1 MRFALAALLVIH
13 GLIHL
18 IGLRL
23 SGSKVVGFLWLGTAV
38 LLVSAAALRLFEKE
52 SWWIPAALGITASQV
67 LIIQQWSDAKAGTMA
82 NVLLVLPVVIGFA
95 TMRFHRANED
105 HARALLARA
114 PAGEPANLTEADVA
128 SLPPPVKRWLDA
140 SGAIGK
146 PRARTVRLLQRG
158 EMRTSPTG
166 PFMHAEAKQYFTVD
180 EPGFVW
186 TVDVTM
192 FGVVPVVGR
201 DSYVDG
207 RARMFIQAGGLVT
220 VADGT
225 GEKFDQGTLLRFL
238 GEIIWFPSA
247 AIAPYIAWE
256 PIDDAKAKAT
266 ISHHGTSASAVFEF
280 DERGR
285 LTTMSAKRYLNGETL
300 EDWTIPITEWKA
312 IRGIEMP
319 TRGSA
324 VWKLAPEKGGDFEY
338 YRWEILDVEPN
349 YQGTVSTL
357 STFGAARG

>member
-1 MRFALAALLVIH
+1 MRWRGSMRFAIAALLVLH

-23 SGSKVVGFLWLGTAV
+23 SGTRVVAALWLVTAL
-38 LLVSAAALRLFEKE
+38 LLVGAAALRLFEKE
-52 SWWIPAALGITASQV
+52 SWWIPAALGITLSQI
-67 LIIQQWSDAKAGTMA
+67 LIVRQWSDAKAGTVA
-82 NVLLVLPVVIGFA
+82 NVLLLLPVVVGFA
-95 TMRFHRANED
+95 TMRFHRANEET
-105 HARALLARA
+105 ARALLARA
-114 PAGEPANLTEADVA
+114 PTAAPANLSESDIA
-128 SLPPPVKRWLDA
+128 SLPSPVKRWLEG

-201 DSYVDG
+201 DTCIDG
-207 RARMFIQAGGLVT
+207 RTRMFIQAGGLVT

-225 GEKFDQGTLLRFL
+225 GEKFDQGGLLRYL

-247 AIAPYIAWE
+247 ALAPSITWE

-266 ISHHGTSASAVFEF
+266 ISHRGTTASAVFEF
-280 DERGR
+280 DDRGR
-285 LTTMSAKRYLNGETL
+285 LTTMSAKRYFNGETL
-300 EDWTIPITEWKA
+300 EDWSIPITEWKSL
-312 IRGIEMP
+312 RGISMP

-324 VWKLAPEKGGDFEY
+324 VWKLSPEKGGDFEY
-338 YRWEILDVEPN
+338 YRWEILDVETN
-349 YQGTVSTL
+349 SRELWGD
-357 STFGAARG
+357 

>member
-1 MRFALAALLVIH
+1 MRFAIAALLVIH

-18 IGLRL
+18 MGFFRPSLGRGL
-23 SGSKVVGFLWLGTAV
+23 GVVWLGAAI
-38 LLVSAAALRLFEKE
+38 LLVAAGVLRVLEQE
-52 SWWIPAALGITASQV
+52 AWWIPAALGLVISQS
-67 LIIQQWSDAKAGTMA
+67 LIIRQWSDAKAGTIA
-82 NVLLVLPVVIGFA
+82 NVLLLPVIIGFA
-95 TMRFHRANED
+95 TMRFHRANAD

-114 PAGEPANLTEADVA
+114 PTAAPANLTEEDIA
-128 SLPPPVKRWLDA
+128 SLPSPVKRWLEG

-201 DSYVDG
+201 DTCIDG
-207 RARMFIQAGGLVT
+207 RTRMFIQAGGLVT

-225 GEKFDQGTLLRFL
+225 GEKFDQGGLLRYL

-247 AIAPYIAWE
+247 ALAPSISWE
-256 PIDDAKAKAT
+256 PIDDTKAKAT
-266 ISHHGTSASAVFEF
+266 ISHRGTTASAVFEF
-280 DERGR
+280 DDRGR
-285 LTTMSAKRYLNGETL
+285 LTTMSAKRYFNGETL
-300 EDWTIPITEWKA
+300 EDWSIPITEWKSL
-312 IRGIEMP
+312 RGISMP

-324 VWKLAPEKGGDFEY
+324 VWKLSPEKGGDFEY
-338 YRWEILDVEPN
+338 YRWEILDVETN
-349 YQGTVSTL
+349 SRELWGD
-357 STFGAARG
+357 